1 MFQASSSS
9 YLERIANNFTLKKSV
24 KNWKRNLRNISHVQH
39 QYSPQAASSEDCPD
53 TFIFPSKRSA
63 YYHLEYTRYGLRDLD
78 LSVDAADTLDKP
90 DFFDDHGDSACCTF
104 DSKAGVRSKLPLE
117 NWVPACIPEL
127 RYLLGSLYH
136 PWLLHVGHE
145 WRSCN
150 PYWVD
155 SRNNQRGAPSN
166 KSFYPIVHI
175 YLSEI
180 CFLTDLDLIILHKL
194 VPFVFGLLYIL
205 FMYIFAKALFSESAG
220 ALLTALISCSLWL
233 GWYIDLVPNGLGN
246 LFLPVALF
254 LMVRYLQQKT
264 WAWATAF
271 AAVILLYP
279 VFHPVPTIFL
289 GMTFLTVWMPTIL
302 PDLINVLRKRKVGAL
317 GFNKLTFG
325 LMLPFLLLLIWSIFW
340 ISSFPM
346 WDGTISSMYLT
357 ICSEAESS
365 HAMAFVDQAI
375 YAGEHGFSIIEQ
387 VIKRFWGLI
396 ILSILS
402 LAALPLLWRSFSHGR
417 HDEYIFS
424 LYGPFGVLGLVIPA
438 LFIFNLAFDPLRF
451 TAYILL
457 LGTVLAA
464 YFLSYLLTDKSKE
477 IKLHRP
483 RLKTV
488 FVILLIISLFIT
500 GLLNLYLSPYNLTQS
515 RHTTQSEMMGMEC
528 FFKHRDATTP
538 ISGILVEPRRF
549 ADIFLSPEERNAQI
563 LLYNFKEIDSPP
575 WHFGYDMHGSISS
588 VYDEETDLII
598 TQLARKNYEDYFPH
612 LAPYRFNAQD
622 FKRLNSDP
630 GLNFLYTNGEFD
642 VWKIT
647 VSTDPQ

>member
-1 MFQASSSS
+1 MFNINIVRRQRLQKIALILLFSLLSVALIITWNTPATGYETSIYRSTPLILWISLISSMITGILLVVLSIAKQELDRS
-9 YLERIANNFTLKKSV
+9 YLWKIGFLLVFLSYAICLGLFIIRGYYMWGMNGDPATHIGRIQEIINAGHPAT
-24 KNWKRNLRNISHVQH
+24 NL
-39 QYSPQAASSEDCPD
+39 
-53 TFIFPSKRSA
+53 
-63 YYHLEYTRYGLRDLD
+63 
-78 LSVDAADTLDKP
+78 
-90 DFFDDHGDSACCTF
+90 
-104 DSKAGVRSKLPLE
+104 
-117 NWVPACIPEL
+117 
-127 RYLLGSLYH
+127 
-136 PWLLHVGHE
+136 
-145 WRSCN
+145 
-150 PYWVD
+150 
-155 SRNNQRGAPSN
+155 
-166 KSFYPIVHI
+166 FYPIVHI

-325 LMLPFLLLLIWSIFW
+325 LMLPFLLLVIWSIFW

-451 TAYILL
+451 TVYILL

-500 GLLNLYLSPYNLTQS
+500 GLLNLYISPYNLTQS